1 MLNVFISGLEKQS
14 GKTLVVAGIAG
25 AMQSLSFPTCVYK
38 PIQTG
43 AVLLNGVKSSPD
55 MSFIKRIDPTL
66 AVNATYILS
75 GEESPFVSSYKDNLK
90 IDAETIFS
98 EFKILSK
105 GMDCAIIEGGNSISS
120 PVAQNMTEL
129 DLVKMLNVPLV
140 LVINPKKSPIHSVIS
155 ALKYISSEGVNLK
168 GIILNQYNSESENL
182 EEKYFSQII
191 NEFSNI
197 KVLGAIPD
205 YGDISHIT
213 PETLISN
220 TINNTNIEEIFGL
233 KIAKLNRGI

>member
-43 AVLLNGVKSSPD
+43 AVLLNGVKSSHD
-55 MSFIKRIDPTL
+55 MAFIKRIDPTL
-66 AVNATYILS
+66 AVSTTYILS
-75 GEESPFVSSYKDNLK
+75 GTESPFVSAYKDNLK
-90 IDAETIFS
+90 IDINTIFS

-120 PVAQNMTEL
+120 PVAQNTTEL

-155 ALKYISSEGVNLK
+155 ALKYISSEGVTLK
-168 GIILNQYNSESENL
+168 GIILNQCDSESENL

-197 KVLGAIPD
+197 KVLGSIPD
-205 YGDISHIT
+205 LGGISHIT
-213 PETLISN
+213 PETLISD
-220 TINNTNIEEIFGL
+220 TINNTDIEEIFGL
-233 KIAKLNRGI
+233 KIAKLNKGI

>member
-1 MLNVFISGLEKQS
+1 MLFLKDLAYLKDI
-14 GKTLVVAGIAG
+14 
-25 AMQSLSFPTCVYK
+25 
-38 PIQTG
+38 
-43 AVLLNGVKSSPD
+43 
-55 MSFIKRIDPTL
+55 

-129 DLVKMLNVPLV
+129 DLVRMLNVPLV

-155 ALKYISSEGVNLK
+155 ALKYVSSEGVNLK
-168 GIILNQYNSESENL
+168 GIILNQYDSESENL
-182 EEKYFSQII
+182 EEKYFSQIV

-197 KVLGAIPD
+197 KVLGSIPD